1 MPSLFTKITATE
13 VLSELLS
20 KADKDK
26 LVDTL
31 VSDPAFREKLLN
43 KLTKDIPVAELPT
56 NIDCNQ
62 ARLLLGGISD
72 STLSR
77 MRKRYPE
84 MIIGGPRSKRYNR
97 DVILRLAKNRGNAK
111 F

>member
-1 MPSLFTKITATE
+1 MPSLFNQELMNEFISTIDKKMF
-13 VLSELLS
+13 VQVLLS
-20 KADKDK
+20 DEI
-26 LVDTL
+26 
-31 VSDPAFREKLLN
+31 FRKELIRE
-43 KLTKDIPVAELPT
+43 LTASGTIVAELPIS
-56 NIDCNQ
+56 IDCNQ

-84 MIIGGPRSKRYNR
+84 MIVGGPRSKRYNR